1 MKVILLRD
9 QRILHKAGD
18 TVEVSSAVYDFL
30 ISTGSAKPVVSTE
43 TKAAQATKR
52 RTTKRGK

>member
-9 QRILHKAGD
+9 QKILHKAGD

-30 ISTGSAKPVVSTE
+30 IQTNSARPVVEAVDRPKKTR
-43 TKAAQATKR
+43 KAAK
-52 RTTKRGK
+52 